1 MRALG
6 FIFLFALCSPGFL
19 QAALINGINAIVND
33 TVITYDQVLRGIE
46 PFDELL
52 YRQYRN
58 EPQLLEQK
66 RQELRTQRIEELVER
81 QLILA
86 EFKRAGYN
94 LPETF
99 IDDAIREEI
108 RKNFYGDR
116 ARMTK
121 TLQSEGM
128 TTESYRQQQREKIIV
143 SYLSD
148 QNNSA
153 QKILVSPYKIEK
165 YYTDNQGKYKVG
177 DQVKLRMI
185 SIHQPAGAAPDT
197 AKQLANEVL
206 KKIEEGAAFAEMASI
221 YSDGAQRA
229 QGGDRGWVEREKSDL
244 KKELVDAAFSLKA
257 GERSKVIEF
266 PEACF
271 LLQADEVRPAHVRTL
286 DELREDIEKTLKDQ
300 ESARLRK
307 KWIDRL
313 KAKSFVRYF

>member
-1 MRALG
+1 MT
-6 FIFLFALCSPGFL
+6 LCSSGFL
-19 QAALINGINAIVND
+19 QAALVNGINAIVND

-58 EPQLLEQK
+58 QPAVLEQK
-66 RQELRTQRIEELVER
+66 RQELRTQRIEELVEQ

-121 TLQSEGM
+121 TLQSEGL
-128 TTESYRQQQREKIIV
+128 TTESYRQKQREKIIIG
-143 SYLSD
+143 YLSD

-153 QKILVSPYKIEK
+153 QKILVSPYKIET
-165 YYTDNQGKYKVG
+165 YYRENQGKFKVN
-177 DQVKLRMI
+177 DQVKLRII
-185 SIHQPAGAAPDT
+185 SFNQPAGAAPGS
-197 AKQLANEVL
+197 AKSLANEVL
-206 KKIEEGAAFAEMASI
+206 KKIEEGASFADMAAI

-229 QGGDRGWVEREKSDL
+229 EGGDRGWIEREKSDL
-244 KKELVDAAFSLKA
+244 KKELVEAAFSLKA

-271 LLQADEVRPAHVRTL
+271 LLQVDEVHAAHVRSL
-286 DELREDIEKTLKDQ
+286 DEMREEIEKTLKDQ